1 MQLKEARI
9 PGRSEVQRC
18 ELMLGAAFSPMCLP
32 VCKWRSRC
40 AELSAVSQTCRDRNC
55 SSGLPWKRGHG
66 KYLGFQF
73 GALKG
78 CIQGVKADWKCQHL
92 LADT

>member
-9 PGRSEVQRC
+9 PGRSEVQRS

-40 AELSAVSQTCRDRNC
+40 AELSAVSDLQRQK
-55 SSGLPWKRGHG
+55 L
-66 KYLGFQF
+66 QF
-73 GALKG
+73 GPALEEG
-78 CIQGVKADWKCQHL
+78 PW
-92 LADT
+92 